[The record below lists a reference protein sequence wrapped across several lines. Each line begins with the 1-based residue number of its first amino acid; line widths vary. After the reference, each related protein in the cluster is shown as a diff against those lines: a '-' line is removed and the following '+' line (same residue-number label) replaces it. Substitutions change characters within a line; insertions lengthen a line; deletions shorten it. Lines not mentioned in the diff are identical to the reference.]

1 MNLNSRIFVAGH
13 KGLVGSAIVRELQ
26 SRGYT
31 NLITADKSQLDLR
44 DFVAVERFFKAQNIE
59 IIFLCAARVG
69 GILANSTYRADFIY
83 ENLAIQ
89 NNVIFN
95 AHKFGVKKLLFLGSS
110 CIYPRNAPQPMSESA
125 LLTSELEYTN
135 EPYAIAKIAGLKL
148 AESFALQY
156 GCNFIAMM
164 PTNLYGENDN
174 FDLRD
179 SHVLPALVRKIFL
192 AKCLESGEIA
202 RVKVNLGENYE
213 AILRE
218 YGISA
223 ESVNIWGSGNVRR
236 EFLHSEDMARACVFL
251 MERVD
256 FCDLARECEKNGK
269 EIHNTHIN
277 IGSGE
282 DISIRDLA
290 ELIKKII
297 DFGGKLTFDTSKP
310 DGARQK
316 LLDIS
321 KLQKLG
327 FTPKI
332 SLESGIKS
340 VYESY
345 VAQNDMLDYHAVIGG
360 GGRTL

>member
-1 MNLNSRIFVAGH
+1 MKADSAIFIAGH

-26 SRGYT
+26 SRGYK
-31 NLITADKSQLDLR
+31 NLITADKSKLDLR
-44 DFVAVERFFKAQNIE
+44 DFSAVEAFFKAQNIE
-59 IIFLCAARVG
+59 IIFLCAAKVG

-95 AHKFGVKKLLFLGSS
+95 AHRFGVKKLLFLGSS
-110 CIYPRNAPQPMSESA
+110 CIYPRNAPQPIGESA

-156 GCNFIAMM
+156 GCNFIAVM

-174 FDLRD
+174 FDLQN
-179 SHVLPALVRKIFL
+179 SHVLPALIRKIFL

-202 RVKVNLGENYE
+202 RVKANLGADYK

-223 ESVNIWGSGNVRR
+223 ERVNIWGSGNVRR

-251 MERVD
+251 MESVD
-256 FCDLARECEKNGK
+256 FSDLARECEKSGK
-269 EIHNTHIN
+269 EIRNTHIN
-277 IGSGE
+277 IGSGS

-290 ELIKKII
+290 EIIKKII
-297 DFGGKLTFDTSKP
+297 GFSGELAFDKSKP
-310 DGARQK
+310 DGTKQK

-321 KLQKLG
+321 KLQNLG
-327 FTPKI
+327 FAPQI
-332 SLESGIKS
+332 SLKCGIKA

-345 VAQNDMLDYHAVIGG
+345 KARN
-360 GGRTL
+360 